1 MTYGEPNT
9 MITPTRT
16 TSMVSPLT
24 LRQDITREE
33 ATTYWATKHAEKV
46 KKLPDLLEYNQRLF
60 STTDHGFWPATE
72 TVGTTI
78 PESWR
83 MDGCAEIRFRSAL
96 RIANTAIHAREVNLD
111 EQNAFARVLV
121 QPTPPGGGRWWT
133 EGFDDTVG
141 HHVALLLRRRRGT
154 RSGAFADFVHDRIG
168 RALLDAGA
176 RDLRT
181 YTFLPYTPLYSG
193 SLGVAHNSPTEHRY
207 HGAVLLGVED
217 RAAVDGLLTSDPVS
231 AVVADQYTVLIAVHA
246 YSVERTVPVIRM
258 GSR

>member
-1 MTYGEPNT
+1 MNQ
-9 MITPTRT
+9 PTRT
-16 TSMVSPLT
+16 TSMVSPLM
-24 LRQDITREE
+24 LRQDITRED
-33 ATTYWATKHAEKV
+33 ATAYWATTHAEKV

-60 STTDHGFWPATE
+60 STSDHGFWPASA

-78 PESWR
+78 PEAWR
-83 MDGCAEIRFRSAL
+83 IDGCAEIRFRSAL

-141 HHVALLLRRRRGT
+141 HHVALLLRKRGGA
-154 RSGAFADFVHDRIG
+154 RGGAFRTFVHDRIG
-168 RALLDAGA
+168 QALHEAGA
-176 RDLRT
+176 LDLRT
-181 YTFLPYTPLYSG
+181 YTFLPYTSLYSG
-193 SLGVAHNSPTEHRY
+193 SLGVAHDSPIEHRY
-207 HGAVLLGVED
+207 HGAVLFGVEN
-217 RAAVDGLLTSDPVS
+217 RAAVDGLLASAPVA
-231 AVVADQYTVLIAVHA
+231 AVVADQDTVLIAVHA